1 MKDESQM
8 TNTQASSFLPHP
20 FEVHSTQ
27 SPKIPRRICAPVA
40 HFGNL
45 LINIPGLASF
55 APLSHF
61 LAHSLCK
68 LFVLISS
75 AQDLLLQKLKL

>member
-55 APLSHF
+55 APLSYFSIDFYLKF
-61 LAHSLCK
+61 LVV
-68 LFVLISS
+68 FPFPN
-75 AQDLLLQKLKL
+75 LK